1 MLKFSTT
8 VSGLID
14 RWFIKQPKFRRALT
28 RLIVA
33 DRDLEV
39 ALFGTSI
46 QINSRKEHGY
56 LRAFRKARSTS
67 LLNDEAGVIVSLAS
81 ILEEGDT
88 FVDVGANVGIFVA
101 TLARARYVW
110 PTTRFYAFEANPDT
124 YERLCKTVA
133 GLNVDTFELALSDHD
148 GELTFVEG
156 AVSHVFTSVAHATTY
171 NIPSA
176 TRKVRC
182 ARLDTIPI
190 HGNSIILK
198 IDVEGQEEEVLRGA
212 ETFFAKGRVKAV
224 YLDGYNSQEVPR
236 MLRDWGF
243 TFYDGRSLKP
253 LATPGFSLLAL
264 KH

>member
-1 MLKFSTT
+1 MLKFSTR
-8 VSGLID
+8 VAGLID

-33 DRDLEV
+33 DHDLEV

-46 QINSRKEHGY
+46 QINTRKEHGY
-56 LRAFRKARSTS
+56 FRAFRKVKSSS
-67 LLNDEAGVIVSLAS
+67 LLADEAGVIVSLAT
-81 ILEEGDT
+81 ILEDGDT

-101 TLARARYVW
+101 TLARAQYVW
-110 PTTRFYAFEANPDT
+110 PATRFYAFEANPDT
-124 YERLCKTVA
+124 YKRLCKTVT

-156 AVSHVFTSVAHATTY
+156 AVSHVFTAVAHATTY
-171 NIPSA
+171 NIPNA

-182 ARLDTIPI
+182 ARLDTMPI
-190 HGNSIILK
+190 HGDSIILK

-212 ETFFAKGRVKAV
+212 ETFFAESRIKAV
-224 YLDGYNSQEVPR
+224 YLDGYNSEKVPG
-236 MLRDWGF
+236 MLRNWGF
-243 TFYDGRSLKP
+243 TFHDGRSLRP
-253 LATPGFSLLAL
+253 LAAPGFSLLAI